1 MYVEFEELFVCYD
14 TITKK
19 CICISRQ
26 EHLIKRYINNN
37 KIKNTE
43 VFKVEGEDFIE
54 KYESVYGS
62 YELEE
67 YGNNV
72 VTCKEKLMLLDM
84 VKEDAHMIKNIAMD
98 LLRLIKEL
106 NLTDKERMKL
116 AKAYT
121 TLDSLLEPTTLR
133 RVMDLDTLYKNSK
146 IKDLIDIERELR
158 GEIDEEINPD
168 KPLIIII

>member
-1 MYVEFEELFVCYD
+1 MHVEFEELYVCYD

-19 CICISRQ
+19 CVCISRQ
-26 EHLIKRYINNN
+26 EFLIRRYITNN
-37 KIKNTE
+37 KINN
-43 VFKVEGEDFIE
+43 VDIFKVEGENFIE

-72 VTCKEKLMLLDM
+72 VTSREKMMLLDM
-84 VKEDAHMIKNIAMD
+84 VKEDAHMIKSVAMD

-106 NLTDKERMKL
+106 NITDKERMKL

-121 TLDSLLEPTTLR
+121 TLDSFLEPKTLR

-146 IKDLIDIERELR
+146 VKDIIDIERELR
-158 GEIDEEINPD
+158 GEIDEEVNPD
-168 KPLIIII
+168 NPLIILI